1 MVPSLISL
9 SGLRGFRLTFLM
21 RIHIN
26 VSGITELTSEKP
38 VEMEHGAN
46 HGDNDSVGSVE
57 LRTMS
62 DTGGTE
68 SNRG

>member
-1 MVPSLISL
+1 ML
-9 SGLRGFRLTFLM
+9 FRSYT
-21 RIHIN
+21 HIQA
-26 VSGITELTSEKP
+26 EP

>member
-1 MVPSLISL
+1 MNTHRDTMVPSLISL

-38 VEMEHGAN
+38 VEMEHG
-46 HGDNDSVGSVE
+46 
-57 LRTMS
+57 
-62 DTGGTE
+62 GTCL
-68 SNRG
+68 